1 MWHLHNH
8 NCYQLLQHLQH
19 PHSQHLQHHN
29 NSRCRYQPK
38 IDGFINMDEVGIS
51 PGMFSTQ
58 LNFQPLDMPSWK
70 QQVETVLGEEEDAG
84 DTQGGELAEEHELFP
99 K

>member
-1 MWHLHNH
+1 
-8 NCYQLLQHLQH
+8 
-19 PHSQHLQHHN
+19 
-29 NSRCRYQPK
+29 
-38 IDGFINMDEVGIS
+38 MDEVGIS